1 MNKDEI
7 LAKSR
12 KENKSADEY
21 ETHARL
27 RAGKISKAFGV
38 ALAFILVLVDA
49 ILLDSSVIGWTAMT
63 IAFGMNA
70 VEDWIIVI
78 MAKSKTEWFSI
89 IFDTLIFIGSVIQ
102 LIVAVQ

>member
-12 KENKSADEY
+12 KENKIADEY
-21 ETHARL
+21 EAHVRL
-27 RAGKISKAFGV
+27 RAGKISKAIGV

-49 ILLDSSVIGWTAMT
+49 ILLDSSAIGWTALT

-70 VEDWIIVI
+70 VEDWIVVI

-89 IFDTLIFIGSVIQ
+89 IFDTLILIASVIR
-102 LIVAVQ
+102 LIVAVL

>member
-21 ETHARL
+21 ETHIRL
-27 RAGKISKAFGV
+27 RAGKISKAVGV
-38 ALAFILVLVDA
+38 VLAFILVL
-49 ILLDSSVIGWTAMT
+49 IETIFLDSSVIGWTALT

-78 MAKSKTEWFSI
+78 KAKPKTEWFSI
-89 IFDTLIFIGSVIQ
+89 IFDTLIFIASVIQ